1 MTTTIRPIG
10 EHVLVRVLPRDE
22 KTAGGLYVP
31 VESVRGREDKAE
43 VLAVSQRLT
52 EARGG
57 APVRV
62 GDVVLFDAYRVAL
75 VLGEDGLDATASAH
89 AKGGQQAI
97 IPANAIIGVV
107 T

>member
-31 VESVRGREDKAE
+31 VESVRGREDKGE

-57 APVRV
+57 APVRI
-62 GDVVLFDAYRVAL
+62 GDVVMFDAYKVKL
-75 VLGEDGLDATASAH
+75 VVGEDGYDATSSAH

-97 IPANAIIGVV
+97 IPASAIVGVV
-107 T
+107 S